1 MGVALQSENLNGI
14 GGIRLINGLEI
25 KSADKGIGIAQVI
38 PLDADALK
46 KRRALARAN
55 TQANA
60 VGCRCVKKRR

>member
-25 KSADKGIGIAQVI
+25 KSADKGIVQAN
-38 PLDADALK
+38 PLDVNMLK
-46 KRRALARAN
+46 KRMALARAN